1 MVNIPW
7 QVSQRSESLRPH
19 FYLYVSRV
27 SIDEAKKIWQ
37 TEWPTGYSILSF
49 SLPLPFRKR
58 NTKRNTISFF
68 YLFSCPYYSGKETLF
83 LLRHFVW
90 WWIAND
96 ARLCVG
102 AVNIGKNGDI
112 WLAITDLTLTGIPE
126 LGGHVT
132 LGLKTN
138 LRPRVSQIERFGF
151 QKVKQWPA
159 ASDLWNVTCVLDP
172 PGTVPKNKK
181 TNLHNPYSARALREI
196 IIWLAPWAGKMNQI
210 ARYDWLL
217 ERARWSH
224 LAGSE
229 FLAWSRK
236 IKAHFLCV
244 WTMIS

>member
-1 MVNIPW
+1 MKRKKYDRPSGP
-7 QVSQRSESLRPH
+7 QVTV
-19 FYLYVSRV
+19 FYLSHCPYHSGN
-27 SIDEAKKIWQ
+27 E
-37 TEWPTGYSILSF
+37 T
-49 SLPLPFRKR
+49 R
-58 NTKRNTISFF
+58 NETQFLFF

-210 ARYDWLL
+210 ARYDQSSFFMCLDNDFVAIKILHSSHGNNYSTKNYSYRYLCWNESATQPMWEEIPSCYLHLVLL
-217 ERARWSH
+217 QS
-224 LAGSE
+224 
-229 FLAWSRK
+229 
-236 IKAHFLCV
+236 
-244 WTMIS
+244 